1 MQWKLDKR
9 VVSEEEHT
17 KDHGLVLDY
26 DEIGRKGALGGGEK
40 LITKWYG
47 IYASR
52 HPGNHMA
59 RVVIPGGL
67 VDSVQARRLAQVG
80 ETYGQGK
87 LCITT
92 RQCIQFHWLT
102 AKRTWDML
110 RDLAKDNLSSF
121 HGCGDVTR
129 NVVACPLAET
139 CQYKRINVL
148 PFAKETSKA
157 LTEARDL
164 DNLPRK
170 FKINFSGCG
179 AGCGQPFINCIGAIA
194 VQRKS
199 ASGKDEVGFK
209 VVIGGGMGW
218 EAFIGQELF
227 SFVPADRIVAVNRAI
242 ALLFRDHGN
251 RRDRTQSRL
260 KFVVHKKGIDF
271 CRNVVTDFLKQ
282 ENVNT
287 DGIETNP
294 VEDVGDAVP
303 ERPLLEPNPVGTD
316 GKATVR
322 AMIPKGELTH
332 LQMRQ
337 FAMLT
342 EKYGDKRLQFTQRQN
357 IEIHGVKP
365 EKVAEAN
372 EEIRKIGFETE
383 GFFGIRD
390 IVPCVGTT
398 YCPKAVTET
407 RKLYD
412 LLMPVVSKSKYNEIW
427 DKALI
432 NITGCPNSCSPYRI
446 VDIGF
451 RGMRIREKLG
461 SVEGYEMRIG
471 GEHDRLGKV
480 IGEFKREDCP
490 RVVEAILDTFLKERE
505 EGETLAQC
513 VRRLGV

>member
-40 LITKWYG
+40 LNSKWYG
-47 IYASR
+47 IYGSR

-92 RQCIQFHWLT
+92 RQCIQYHWLK
-102 AKRTWDML
+102 APALADML

-194 VQRKS
+194 VQRKTAS
-199 ASGKDEVGFK
+199 AEDEVGFK

-271 CRNVVTDFLKQ
+271 CRNVVMDFLKQ

-287 DGIETNP
+287 DGIETDP
-294 VEDVGDAVP
+294 VEDVGEAVP

-322 AMIPKGELTH
+322 AMIPKGALTH

-337 FAMLT
+337 FAILT

-365 EKVAEAN
+365 EKVAKAN
-372 EEIRKIGFETE
+372 QEIRKIGFETE

-451 RGMRIREKLG
+451 RGTRIRESLG

-471 GEHDRLGKV
+471 GEHDRLGNV

>member
-1 MQWKLDKR
+1 
-9 VVSEEEHT
+9 
-17 KDHGLVLDY
+17 
-26 DEIGRKGALGGGEK
+26 
-40 LITKWYG
+40 
-47 IYASR
+47 
-52 HPGNHMA
+52 
-59 RVVIPGGL
+59 
-67 VDSVQARRLAQVG
+67 
-80 ETYGQGK
+80 
-87 LCITT
+87 
-92 RQCIQFHWLT
+92 
-102 AKRTWDML
+102 ML

-139 CQYKRINVL
+139 CKFKRINVM
-148 PFAKETSKA
+148 PYVKA
-157 LTEARDL
+157 TARNLTESRDL

-194 VQRKS
+194 VQRQN
-199 ASGKDEVGFK
+199 ASGDEEVGFK

-227 SFVPADRIVAVNRAI
+227 SFVPTDKIVGVNRAI
-242 ALLFRDHGN
+242 ALLFRDHGD

-260 KFVVHKKGIDF
+260 KFVVHKKGIGF
-271 CRNVVTDFLKQ
+271 CREVVLDFLNK
-282 ENVNT
+282 ENVDT
-287 DGIETNP
+287 SDIEVDP
-294 VEDVGDAVP
+294 VQDTGEAYP
-303 ERPLLEPNPVGTD
+303 ERPLLEQNPVGTN

-337 FAMLT
+337 MAAIT

-357 IEIHGVKP
+357 IEIHGVNP
-365 EKVAEAN
+365 DKVTEVNAE
-372 EEIRKIGFETE
+372 IGKIGFATD

-390 IVPCVGTT
+390 IVPCVGKA

-407 RKLYD
+407 RTLYD
-412 LLMPVVSKSKYNEIW
+412 LLMPVVSKTKYNEIW

-461 SVEGYEMRIG
+461 SVEAYEMRVG
-471 GEHDRLGKV
+471 GEHDRLGRV
-480 IGEFKREDCP
+480 LGEFKRDDCP
-490 RVVEAILDTFLKERE
+490 RVVEAILDTFLKERK

-513 VRRLGV
+513 VNRIGL

>member
-40 LITKWYG
+40 LISKWYG
-47 IYASR
+47 IYGSR

-92 RQCIQFHWLT
+92 RQCIQFHWLK
-102 AKRTWDML
+102 APALADML

-199 ASGKDEVGFK
+199 TSGEDEVGFK

-271 CRNVVTDFLKQ
+271 CRNVVMDFLKQ

-287 DGIETNP
+287 DGIETDP
-294 VEDVGDAVP
+294 VEDEGEAVP

-337 FAMLT
+337 FAILT

-365 EKVAEAN
+365 EKVTKAN
-372 EEIRKIGFETE
+372 QEIRKIGFETE

-412 LLMPVVSKSKYNEIW
+412 LLMPVVSKYKYNEI
-427 DKALI
+427 
-432 NITGCPNSCSPYRI
+432 R
-446 VDIGF
+446 
-451 RGMRIREKLG
+451 
-461 SVEGYEMRIG
+461 
-471 GEHDRLGKV
+471 
-480 IGEFKREDCP
+480 
-490 RVVEAILDTFLKERE
+490 
-505 EGETLAQC
+505 
-513 VRRLGV
+513 